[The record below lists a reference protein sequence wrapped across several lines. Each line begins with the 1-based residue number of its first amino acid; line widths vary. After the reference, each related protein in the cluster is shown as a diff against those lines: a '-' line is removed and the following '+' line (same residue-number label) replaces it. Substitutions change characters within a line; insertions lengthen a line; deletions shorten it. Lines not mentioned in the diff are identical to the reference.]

1 MTPSPGKGRVVTLRD
16 ERKGD
21 DYRYLGAYVDWK
33 GALHIDGQDLGPGTA
48 VISSDGEYEW
58 FQIIARR
65 HVRKVVALLEG
76 RRGVDVLDLLE
87 EHWTG
92 PRSYELERRLRESDI
107 PIKRFVWTG

>member
-1 MTPSPGKGRVVTLRD
+1 MTLRD

-21 DYRYLGAYVDWK
+21 DYRYLDAYVDWK

-58 FQIIARR
+58 FHTIARR
-65 HVRKVVALLEG
+65 HVRKVVALLDG
-76 RRGVDVLDLLE
+76 RRRDDILDLLE

-92 PRSYELERRLRESDI
+92 SRSYELEQRLRESKI
-107 PIKRFVWTG
+107 PVKCFTWNG